1 MQFHKNCF
9 QRQLETNNRTKC
21 NAAKLALFKHLLHT
35 LSRMQTSVV
44 MLSTMVSEGG
54 RNTSVQLTLQQDLTL
69 NQNRYLYLNKCSSQI
84 TFWHSNYIWRCFQ
97 ATSFPAFCTQLNL
110 LCFFLKQGVFQAQ
123 QSLYFEIWFSSFST

>member
-44 MLSTMVSEGG
+44 MLSTVVSEGG

-69 NQNRYLYLNKCSSQI
+69 NQNRYLYLNKYSSQI
-84 TFWHSNYIWRCFQ
+84 TFWHFNYIWRCFQ